1 MARVIILSTCDE
13 WKSYASFRLYGT
25 WASSK
30 AGCRRLFKTIIKG
43 IKEGLFVY
51 ENEDISCEEQIK
63 NFMEDEKRKC
73 LTTFLYDL
81 QSKLIYG
88 NLEMSEL
95 R

>member
-30 AGCRRLFKTIIKG
+30 VGCRRLFKTIIKG

-51 ENEDISCEEQIK
+51 ENENISCEEQIM
-63 NFMEDEKRKC
+63 NFKEDEKRES
-73 LTTFLYDL
+73 LTNFLHVL

>member
-30 AGCRRLFKTIIKG
+30 AGCRRLFKTIIAG

-51 ENEDISCEEQIK
+51 EDESISCEEQIM
-63 NFMEDEKRKC
+63 NFKEDEKREC
-73 LTTFLYDL
+73 ATTFLHDL
-81 QSKLIYG
+81 QNKLIYG
-88 NLEMSEL
+88 HLELCEL

>member
-30 AGCRRLFKTIIKG
+30 AGCRRLFKTIMRG
-43 IKEGLFVY
+43 INEGLFVY
-51 ENEDISCEEQIK
+51 EDESISCEEQIM
-63 NFMEDEKRKC
+63 NFKEDEKRES
-73 LTTFLYDL
+73 LTAFLHDL
-81 QSKLIYG
+81 QSKLIFG
-88 NLEMSEL
+88 HIELSEL